1 MRFPNLSTKTD
12 AQGDVSMPLRQYSHV
27 EQETLETT
35 RNFRDLENPIT
46 SVK

>member
-1 MRFPNLSTKTD
+1 MRFPNLTVKLTINELRI
-12 AQGDVSMPLRQYSHV
+12 PLRQYSHV
-27 EQETLETT
+27 EEETLGTT